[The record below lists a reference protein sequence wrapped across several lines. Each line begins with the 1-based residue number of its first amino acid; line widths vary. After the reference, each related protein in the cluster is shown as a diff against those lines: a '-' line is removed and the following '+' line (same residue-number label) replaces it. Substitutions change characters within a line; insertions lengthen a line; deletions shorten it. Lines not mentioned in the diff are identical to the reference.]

1 MMPVVCSMFIA
12 LVIQIPAVTT
22 MLHTALEGRATY
34 LYVPPQLYIDCISE
48 SQYQVV
54 EKDQD
59 SDNDARDQ
67 GNTPH
72 LKYK

>member
-1 MMPVVCSMFIA
+1 MGY
-12 LVIQIPAVTT
+12 L
-22 MLHTALEGRATY
+22 
-34 LYVPPQLYIDCISE
+34 LYVAPQLYIDCIPE

-67 GNTPH
+67 GNTPN
-72 LKYK
+72 LKNSHKVQIGIALQTALSQIRPL

>member
-1 MMPVVCSMFIA
+1 
-12 LVIQIPAVTT
+12 
-22 MLHTALEGRATY
+22 MLNTALEGRA
-34 LYVPPQLYIDCISE
+34 E

-67 GNTPH
+67 GNTPN
-72 LKYK
+72 LKYSHKVQIGLTLQKAW